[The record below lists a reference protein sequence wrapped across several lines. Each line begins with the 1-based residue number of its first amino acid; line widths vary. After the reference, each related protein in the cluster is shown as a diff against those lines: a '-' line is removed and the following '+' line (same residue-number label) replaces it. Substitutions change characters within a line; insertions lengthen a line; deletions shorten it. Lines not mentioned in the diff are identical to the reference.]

1 MFLHLSFCTSCF
13 SIHPPLTG
21 RSIDTIMNAL
31 MLLLACACQMDLV
44 SFSFFLS
51 LSLLFLPAIFPSIFS
66 HSHSLYFFFVH
77 NLLCCMH
84 VVMCF
89 NNTLCKLITT
99 IIIIIMYSSLLFFC
113 MCKKVQTRELSERVL
128 KPHLLRAHPV
138 KD

>member
-44 SFSFFLS
+44 SFSFSLS
-51 LSLLFLPAIFPSIFS
+51 LSFFYLQSFLLFSLTLTLSIFS
-66 HSHSLYFFFVH
+66 LYIIYYVV
-77 NLLCCMH
+77 CMLF
-84 VVMCF
+84 CF
-89 NNTLCKLITT
+89 NDTLCKLTT
-99 IIIIIMYSSLLFFC
+99 IIIIIIMYSSLLFFC
-113 MCKKVQTRELSERVL
+113 MYKKVQTRDLSERVL

-138 KD
+138 